1 MAFARFRR
9 YIFAVMAF
17 SFTKLHGCGNDYL
30 FVDCTNGS
38 TLPGSAEIPAIT
50 RYVSD
55 RHTGVGSDGVIL
67 ICPDAAADFRMEMYN
82 ADGSRGI
89 MCGNGIRSLAKY
101 VYDHG
106 LTAKKSLRVA
116 TDCGVKKLDLEI
128 EGGRVSRVRV
138 EMGQAILEGRKIPV
152 DADGV
157 VINEPFEAAGRSWN
171 ITCVSM
177 GNPHCV
183 TFDVDPDTIEIE
195 RIGPK
200 FDFHPFF
207 PERVNTEFVRVDTPT
222 ELTMRVWERGS
233 GETFACGTGA
243 CAALVAGVLTGR
255 TERRGI
261 VHLRGGDLEIEY
273 QDDGNVVMTGPTVE
287 VFSATIEIPPG
298 IQSTSASSRS
308 ARPDALR
315 PGLTA

>member
-1 MAFARFRR
+1 LAFAAFRR
-9 YIFAVMAF
+9 YISAVMAF

-30 FVDCTNGS
+30 FVDCTGGS
-38 TLPGSAEIPAIT
+38 KLPGSAEIPAIT

-67 ICPDAAADFRMEMYN
+67 ICADGSADFRQGGPADFRQGGPADFRMEMYN
-82 ADGSRGI
+82 ADGSRGL

-101 VYDHG
+101 VFDHG
-106 LTAKKSLRVA
+106 LTTKKSLRVA
-116 TDCGVKKLDLEI
+116 TDCGVRKLDLELD
-128 EGGRVSRVRV
+128 GGRVSRVRV
-138 EMGQAILEGRKIPV
+138 EMGMATLEGRKIPV

-157 VINEPFEAAGRSWN
+157 VINEPFEVAGRTWR

-183 TFDVDPDTIEIE
+183 TFDEDPEHVEIE
-195 RIGPK
+195 RIGPQ

-273 QDDGNVVMTGPTVE
+273 HEDGNVVMTGPTVE
-287 VFSATIEIPPG
+287 VFSATIEIP
-298 IQSTSASSRS
+298 
-308 ARPDALR
+308 
-315 PGLTA
+315 GLAA